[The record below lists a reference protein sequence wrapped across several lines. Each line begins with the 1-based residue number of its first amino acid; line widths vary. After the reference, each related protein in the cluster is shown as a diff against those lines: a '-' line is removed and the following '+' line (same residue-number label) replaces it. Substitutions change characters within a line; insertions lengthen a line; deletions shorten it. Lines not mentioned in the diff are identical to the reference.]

1 LRFKIKR
8 IEMKTLIVLLF
19 AAVSSVII
27 FSGVISGDVK
37 TISGKVT
44 DNTRPCG
51 TIVSD
56 DGTEYKIHL
65 GPIWYWEENKYNL
78 NLTDAQIKG
87 EVSGNDIY
95 PYEIVQD
102 GKKMVFTDDKGVP
115 KWNTDGKRYGRGYGK
130 GYKKGNGRGN
140 GRGDGKGYGRGNGN
154 GRGDCPW
161 NR

>member
-1 LRFKIKR
+1 MKI
-8 IEMKTLIVLLF
+8 LIASIIV
-19 AAVSSVII
+19 AVSSVIA
-27 FSGVISGDVK
+27 FSGFIQGDVK

-78 NLTDAQIKG
+78 NLTEAQIKG
-87 EVSGNDIY
+87 EVTGNDIY

-102 GKKMVFTDDKGVP
+102 GKTMVFTDDKGEP
-115 KWNTDGKRYGRGYGK
+115 KWFSEGKGYGRGYK
-130 GYKKGNGRGN
+130 EGYKKGNGKGN

-154 GRGDCPW
+154 GRGDCPR